1 MPWRYHGEDHKKC
14 LEEATKDVFKK
25 KKKPKGLD
33 TMETC
38 THRKTISAEK
48 YQGRVAS
55 MTKKGYYGGRTAT
68 LKAWKRSVK
77 TMSLWCMICKFL
89 CIQGIQKGWVMGQFS
104 DFRASSEETEPKIG
118 IYAIH

>member
-1 MPWRYHGEDHKKC
+1 
-14 LEEATKDVFKK
+14 
-25 KKKPKGLD
+25 
-33 TMETC
+33 METC